1 MSVAGQPPRTP
12 TGTNPSAA
20 VEPAA
25 PRSLSSPPFV
35 SLTMT
40 LPWNGQGADDSGAQ
54 TLATYD
60 LLVTGAD
67 TAAPRVVAWGGAGT
81 GPTLSAYDNAVA
93 GQIDEQPEPVSTDA
107 PADAAP
113 AATDPSQEG

>member
-1 MSVAGQPPRTP
+1 MVLGGWLTEGEGEEVERT
-12 TGTNPSAA
+12 GDM
-20 VEPAA
+20 V
-25 PRSLSSPPFV
+25 V